1 MAGYPSLLFKITN
14 SSKSNCRITL
24 SKYLKSHPNRNTL
37 VIGAG
42 RELDDEFGSG
52 PLLGIVERTEP
63 ADDPDAV
70 LAGRRLLLL
79 GHGGGGG
86 GREGGKDGRGQ
97 PGSSVQP
104 RTVKQSSSFYLKG

>member
-42 RELDDEFGSG
+42 RELDDELGSG

-79 GHGGGGG
+79 GHGGGGEG
-86 GREGGKDGRGQ
+86 GGKDGRGQ
-97 PGSSVQP
+97 PGSSVPNSDRQAVLFILP
-104 RTVKQSSSFYLKG
+104 ERLK

>member
-1 MAGYPSLLFKITN
+1 M
-14 SSKSNCRITL
+14 

-42 RELDDEFGSG
+42 GELDDEFRSG

-86 GREGGKDGRGQ
+86 EVEGVGGEEVRTAEVNRG
-97 PGSSVQP
+97 PVSNLGP
-104 RTVKQSSSFYLKG
+104 SSSPLHST